1 MADTAISAL
10 SAAAGA
16 IGTME
21 LPVNDGGT
29 NAKLTVDQIE
39 SYVENLAGIK
49 FLGAATLGGAAARTG
64 DVIWTGDYGCLIC
77 KYDVTGYAGN
87 AIARLILGSGS
98 ISETGTDCSCELIA
112 GVTRTTTAVSIC
124 GWPVAVTL
132 DTNPRYGIF
141 VVGNISGSVIRRAF
155 GIGMWGGSAGAV
167 PTGMKMGAHKNAIA
181 QLDRARLTSFNAI
194 TGNTVGSNMNTG
206 TNLKV
211 WGLKG

>member
-10 SAAAGA
+10 AAAA
-16 IGTME
+16 AALGTME

-29 NAKLTVDQIE
+29 NRKLTVDQIE
-39 SYVENLAGIK
+39 TYIENLAGIK
-49 FLGAATLGGAAARTG
+49 ALGSATLGGAAARTG
-64 DVIWTGDYGCLIC
+64 DVVWTGDYSCLIC

-98 ISETGTDCSCELIA
+98 LSEVATDCSADLIA
-112 GVTRTTTAVSIC
+112 GTTRTTTAVSLC

-132 DTNPRYGIF
+132 DTNARYGIF
-141 VVGNISGSVIRRAF
+141 VVGNISGSLIRKAF
-155 GIGMWGGSAGAV
+155 GIGMWGGTAGAV
-167 PTGMKMGAHKNAIA
+167 GTSMQMGAHKNAIA

-194 TGNTVGSNMNTG
+194 TGNTVGSNMNAG